1 MILTLDLGT
10 TVTKAVLWERDG
22 MVDRA
27 EVVLESR
34 SPEPG
39 WAEQDARLWWTSVV
53 EACARLRAGDPA
65 RLASVEVIGCTGARC
80 RAACSLSCPAILI
93 IPRSWSMRR
102 ADNRMPFRGVGRAA
116 GLGRG
121 PPIADLEASA

>member
-27 EVVLESR
+27 EVVLDIR

-39 WAEQDARLWWTSVV
+39 WAEQDPRLWWTSVV
-53 EACARLRAGDPA
+53 EACTRLRAGDPA
-65 RLASVEVIGCTGARC
+65 RLASVEVVGCTGARETFGLFDP
-80 RAACSLSCPAILI
+80 SGDPVGPAIL
-93 IPRSWSMRR
+93 WSDSR
-102 ADNRMPFRGVGRAA
+102 AGYERGPGRGVGRGEA
-116 GLGRG
+116 GLGGG
-121 PPIADLEASA
+121 PSTR

>member
-10 TVTKAVLWERDG
+10 TVTKAALWERDG

-53 EACARLRAGDPA
+53 EACARLRAGDPS
-65 RLASVEVIGCTGARC
+65 RLA
-80 RAACSLSCPAILI
+80 
-93 IPRSWSMRR
+93 RSR
-102 ADNRMPFRGVGRAA
+102 
-116 GLGRG
+116 
-121 PPIADLEASA
+121 